1 MYIFLHFYFQFFL
14 HSYNIINIS
23 EEEKT
28 NKISL
33 GDGTALTQVE
43 LWDWNKKEEKHHEA
57 RRRVTEANYNNM
69 SKHKGIGINEV
80 STSFS
85 FYAPYAPGTE
95 NNSQPWGWFRTPQ
108 QAMAGQQQYGG
119 AWDND
124 NMLIGHSAFPFVL
137 RGGYCGHGSSAG
149 VLSSSLYFWRCG
161 QLLRVPFSACRVAL

>member
-69 SKHKGIGINEV
+69 AKYKGIGVNEV
-80 STSFS
+80 STEFS
-85 FYAPYAPGTE
+85 FYAPFGTDTK
-95 NNSQPWGWFRTPQ
+95 NQTWDWFKTAQEAVKGTQNLAR
-108 QAMAGQQQYGG
+108 

-124 NMLIGHSAFPFVL
+124 YVLIGHSACPFVI
-137 RGGYCGHGSSAG
+137 RGGICNGGSAAG
-149 VLSSSLYFWRCG
+149 VLSSTITGGDASYLNGFRSV
-161 QLLRVPFSACRVAL
+161 LVV